1 VSRLRFLNRRDE
13 TPVVE
18 LQRSN
23 PVRFGLV
30 VLVLTAV
37 VVYFGFTK
45 HIPFKHGFRLH
56 ATFASSLNIA
66 KKSPVRIAGVPVG
79 KVSSVKREG
88 ETGVVT
94 MEIEKQGLP
103 IHRDATVKIR
113 PRIFLEGN
121 YFVDLNPGS
130 PSSPTVSSGYTL
142 PITQTADPV
151 QIDQLLTALN
161 SDTRS
166 DLQIFLAEYG
176 DALTRKPTPAEDA
189 QQDPEVR
196 GLNAA
201 QAINKSFDHA
211 PAALRGSAITL
222 QALGGTEEHDIS
234 GLVKAAEHTTGEL
247 NVHEQQLGEL
257 IENFDTFLGS
267 FAAQSSSLSAAVQEL
282 PNTLQTGTRAFV
294 AVKRALPPLRSFSL
308 DLIPGVEQ
316 TPATVTATLPWIKQT
331 RALLGPQELGGV
343 AKGLR
348 AGAPA
353 LAALLAPQPAFF
365 NQVELLSKCLTDVF
379 YPAGETRLQ
388 DGFSS
393 SGRGNQE
400 DFFSALVG
408 FNSAAQSFDGNGPF
422 QRLFADGGPQVV
434 VTPPSTLPLSSAR
447 GPQLAA
453 TTTLTPLG
461 TRPRVPT
468 TEPPYKPLVACH
480 TQRLPDFNGP
490 LSQGPADGGGG

>member
-1 VSRLRFLNRRDE
+1 VSRFRLLSRRDE

-23 PVRFGLV
+23 PVRFGIV
-30 VLVLTAV
+30 VLVIIAL

-66 KKSPVRIAGVPVG
+66 IKSPVRIAGVNVG
-79 KVSSVKREG
+79 KVASVKREG

-94 MEIEKQGLP
+94 MEIENQGLP

-121 YFVDLNPGS
+121 YFVDMQPGS
-130 PSSPTVSSGYTL
+130 PSSPTVSSGYTI
-142 PITQTADPV
+142 PITQTSDPV

-161 SDTRS
+161 SDTRAN
-166 DLQIFLAEYG
+166 LQTFLAEYG
-176 DALTRKPTPAEDA
+176 DALTRKPTLAEDA

-201 QAINKSFDHA
+201 QAFNKSFNHA
-211 PAALRGSAITL
+211 PAALRGTAIAL
-222 QALGGTEEHDIS
+222 QALAGTEKHDLS
-234 GLVKAAEHTTGEL
+234 GLVLAIDHTTGEL

-257 IENFDTFLGS
+257 IGNFDTFLGS
-267 FAAQSSSLSAAVQEL
+267 FAAQSSSLSTAVGLLPGTLQSASRAFAAVD
-282 PNTLQTGTRAFV
+282 
-294 AVKRALPPLRSFSL
+294 RALPPLRTFSL

-316 TPATVTATLPWIKQT
+316 TPATIKATLPWIQQT

-353 LAALLAPQPAFF
+353 IAALLAPLPAFN
-365 NQVELLSKCLTDVF
+365 NQIELLSKCLTKVF
-379 YPAGETRLQ
+379 YPAGETKLQ

-393 SGRGNQE
+393 SGIANQE
-400 DFFSALVG
+400 EFFNALLG
-408 FNSAAQSFDGNGPF
+408 FNAGAQSFDGNGPF
-422 QRLFADGGPQVV
+422 QRLLTTGGPQVV
-434 VTPPSTLPLSSAR
+434 VTPPSTLPLSSAK
-447 GPQLAA
+447 GFPLTA
-453 TTTLTPLG
+453 TTSLAPLG
-461 TRPRVPT
+461 TRPRVPAS
-468 TEPPYKPLVACH
+468 EPPYKPLVACY
-480 TQRLPDFNGP
+480 TQSLPNFNGP
-490 LSQGPADGGGG
+490 LSQGPPDGGGG

>member
-1 VSRLRFLNRRDE
+1 MSRLRFLNRRDE
-13 TPVVE
+13 TPVME

-23 PVRFGLV
+23 PVRFGIV
-30 VLVLTAV
+30 VLVLIAV
-37 VVYFGFTK
+37 FVYFGFTK
-45 HIPFKHGFRLH
+45 HVPFKHGFRLH

-103 IHRDATVKIR
+103 IHRDATAKIR

-121 YFVDLNPGS
+121 YFVDLDPGS

-166 DLQIFLAEYG
+166 DLQTFLAEYG

-201 QAINKSFDHA
+201 QAFNKSFNYS

-222 QALGGTEEHDIS
+222 QALGGTEKHDIS
-234 GLVKAAEHTTGEL
+234 GLVKAIDHTTGEL

-257 IENFDTFLGS
+257 IGNFDTFLGS
-267 FAAQSSSLSAAVQEL
+267 FAAQSTSLSAAVAEL
-282 PNTLQTGTRAFV
+282 PSTLHHASTAFV
-294 AVKRALPPLRSFSL
+294 AVDRLLPPLQAFAV
-308 DLIPGVEQ
+308 DIVPGVEQ
-316 TPATVTATLPWIKQT
+316 TPATIQATLPWIKQV
-331 RALLGPQELGGV
+331 RGLLAPQELGGV

-353 LAALLAPQPAFF
+353 LAALVATQPSFLK
-365 NQVELLSKCLTDVF
+365 QTELLSKCLTKVF
-379 YPAGETRLQ
+379 YPAGETKIQ
-388 DGFSS
+388 DGASS
-393 SGRGNQE
+393 SGLPNQQE
-400 DFFSALVG
+400 FFNALVG
-408 FNSAAQSFDGNGPF
+408 FNAGAQSFDGNGPF
-422 QRLFADGGPQVV
+422 QRLLTTGGPENV
-434 VTPPSTLPLSSAR
+434 VTPPSTLPLNPAK

-453 TTTLTPLG
+453 TTSLTPLG
-461 TRPRVPT
+461 TRPRVPS
-468 TEPPYKPLVACH
+468 TEPPYKPLVACY
-480 TQRLPDFNGP
+480 TQALPNFNGP
-490 LSQGPADGGGG
+490 LSQGPADGGGA